1 MHYLD
6 MSLKEIH
13 QALCDKKISVTDLV
27 EESLKRAHQL
37 QESSNAFVTILDQ
50 QARAIANEL
59 DKQEIDKNLFF
70 GIPIAIKDNF
80 STKDILSSGSSN
92 ILNNYVPIFESQATD
107 LLKKAHS
114 INIAK
119 TVLDELAMGGS
130 GCSGNTGIVKNPLDS
145 RRLIG
150 GSSAGSCAA
159 VVANVVP
166 FALGSDTGDSIRKPA
181 SFGGIVGFK
190 PTWGRISRYGLYPFA
205 PSLDTVGFFTRNVK
219 DSAYAFDI
227 LNGYDTK
234 DMTSSTREKEQI
246 YPFIDGNVS
255 GKKIAVLK
263 EIYQTISDP
272 IVKEK
277 FDQFIK
283 QCQSIGLQVDLV
295 SIDKKLYDTIYA
307 TYMVLSCAEATSNNA
322 NLDGINFGNTQDG
335 NSIDEVVI
343 NTRTKGFSELIKRRF
358 ILGSYILSKENQE
371 KMFIK
376 AKKIRRLIVNDVLR
390 ILDTYD
396 VIMLPASGNVAPLI
410 EGDNVDRLSDEYL
423 LLENHMAIGNFG
435 GLPSITIPCIQKDG
449 LPIGMNLT
457 GKPYQDKEVFNIAYA
472 IEQMLGGK

>member
-234 DMTSSTREKEQI
+234 DMTSSTKEKEQI

-295 SIDKKLYDTIYA
+295 SINKKLYDTIYA

-376 AKKIRRLIVNDVLR
+376 AKKIRRLIVNDILR
-390 ILDTYD
+390 ILGTYD

-472 IEQMLGGK
+472 MEQMLGGK